1 MSNGETFFAGST
13 QLQLSS
19 TAPTST
25 LPLQASCHAEP
36 KATMREAYVRK
47 RITFCVSLGNSEER
61 GVEEHDDGA
70 NDEVIFEFIR
80 IAANYY
86 YLSKHSQLKRHK
98 LDLPKTSAQFIIDC
112 DFDCT
117 AETVA

>member
-1 MSNGETFFAGST
+1 MSCRAKSDDERSLRT
-13 QLQLSS
+13 QKNNFLCEFGKLW
-19 TAPTST
+19 
-25 LPLQASCHAEP
+25 
-36 KATMREAYVRK
+36 R
-47 RITFCVSLGNSEER
+47 ER

-98 LDLPKTSAQFIIDC
+98 LDLPKTSA
-112 DFDCT
+112 
-117 AETVA
+117 